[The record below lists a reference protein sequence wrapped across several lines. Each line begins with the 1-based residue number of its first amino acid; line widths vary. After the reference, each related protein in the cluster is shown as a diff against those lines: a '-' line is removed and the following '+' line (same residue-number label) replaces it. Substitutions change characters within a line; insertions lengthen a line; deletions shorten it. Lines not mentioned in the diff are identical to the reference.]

1 MAGAPPPYPPPY
13 PPPPQGDWRYA
24 RKAMREAAR
33 AQRDASRAQWKMYRD
48 HQRYQMRGYRGGSIL
63 GPMLLIAIGVI
74 FLLIH
79 MGNLSHQAVFFW
91 YSRWWPL
98 ILLAGGAVL
107 LAEWAFERSRAPEDR
122 TYYRGRGGVVTLLM
136 LLCIPGIALNISRDQ
151 SGWGFARG
159 FSVNGDNLD
168 EFLGDRHESDQS
180 IDQSF
185 PAGSTL
191 TVSNPRGEVTISG
204 NSEDGQIHVAVHK
217 QVYTR
222 SDSDASSK
230 SSELSPNLTN
240 SGSTYT
246 LTLPTVD
253 GARAD
258 VTIRVPAATAATVTV
273 DRGNI
278 TANSLKAPLTVT
290 ANHGDIE
297 LNAIAGAVITH
308 INNKGSNFNARSIT
322 GPVSLEGNCR
332 DVDIA
337 DVTGTV
343 SLNGDFFGKTH
354 FEHINGAVR
363 FHTSRTDFQLAR
375 LDGEVDLTHGE
386 LSADQILGP
395 VSLSTNNYNVTLER
409 VSGDVSVT
417 TSNGKVDLTGAPPL
431 GNVTIQ
437 NRNGEVNVT
446 VPEQSAF
453 TVQAETRDGDVDTD
467 LPLSKSEQG
476 NTNRLSGTVGSGG
489 SLIRINTTQN
499 DISLKKG
506 AIAPLMPPH
515 PSVEPI
521 TLVPPVA
528 PVAPKA
534 PSAVAVP
541 KPHITAPKAPAPPK
555 APAVP

>member
-13 PPPPQGDWRYA
+13 PPPQGDWRYA
-24 RKAMREAAR
+24 RKAMRDAAR
-33 AQRDASRAQWKMYRD
+33 AQRDASREHWKMYRD
-48 HQRYQMRGYRGGSIL
+48 QQRYQQRGYRGGSIL
-63 GPMLLIAIGVI
+63 GPMLLIAIGVV

-79 MGNLSHQAVFFW
+79 MGNLNHAQVFFW

-107 LAEWAFERSRAPEDR
+107 LAEWAFEFSRPADQR
-122 TYYRGRGGVVTLLM
+122 TFYRGRGGVVTLLM
-136 LLCIPGIALNISRDQ
+136 LLCIPGIALNISHDQ
-151 SGWGFARG
+151 NGWGNWG
-159 FSVNGDNLD
+159 GLSVNGDNID

-185 PAGSTL
+185 PTGSTL
-191 TVSNPRGEVTISG
+191 TVNNPRGEVMITG
-204 NSEDGQIHVAVHK
+204 NSDDGQIHVAVHK

-230 SSELSPNLTN
+230 SEQLAPNLAN

-258 VTIRVPAATAATVTV
+258 ITIRVPAATQSSITV

-278 TANSLKAPLTVT
+278 TASSLKAPLTVT

-297 LNAIAGAVITH
+297 LSAIAGAVITH

-322 GPVSLEGNCR
+322 GPVSVEGNCR

-337 DVTGTV
+337 DVNGTV

-354 FEHINGAVR
+354 FEHISSSIR

-446 VPEQSAF
+446 VPEQASF

-467 LPLSKSEQG
+467 LPLTKSEQN
-476 NTNRLSGTVGSGG
+476 NTSRITGTVGSGG

-515 PSVEPI
+515 SIPMTEPI
-521 TLVPPVA
+521 TLIA
-528 PVAPKA
+528 PTAPTAPTAPKHIGKPKA
-534 PSAVAVP
+534 PTPPA
-541 KPHITAPKAPAPPK
+541 APTEP
-555 APAVP
+555 

>member
-13 PPPPQGDWRYA
+13 PPQGDWRYD
-24 RKAMREAAR
+24 RKAMRDAAR
-33 AQRDASRAQWKMYRD
+33 AQRDASRAQWKMYREQ
-48 HQRYQMRGYRGGSIL
+48 QRYQMRGYRGGSIL
-63 GPMLLIAIGVI
+63 GPVLLISVGLI

-79 MGNLSHQAVFFW
+79 MGNLSHEAVFFW
-91 YSRWWPL
+91 YSHWWPL
-98 ILLAGGAVL
+98 ILLVGGAIL
-107 LAEWAFERSRAPEDR
+107 LAEWAFERSRPADQR

-136 LLCIPGIALNISRDQ
+136 LICLPGIALNISRDHTNI
-151 SGWGFARG
+151 FAHG
-159 FSVNGDNLD
+159 FSVNPDNID

-180 IDQSF
+180 IDQVF
-185 PAGSTL
+185 PVGSTL
-191 TVSNPRGEVTISG
+191 NVSNPRGEVNITG
-204 NSEDGQIHVAVHK
+204 NSEDGQIHIAVHK

-222 SDSDASSK
+222 SDSDANSK
-230 SSELSPNLTN
+230 SERLTPNLTN
-240 SGSTYT
+240 SGSSYT

-258 VTIRVPAATAATVTV
+258 LTIRVPAMTQSTVTV

-278 TANSLKAPLTVT
+278 TANSLKSALTVT

-297 LNAIAGAVITH
+297 TNAIGGAVMAH
-308 INNKGSNFNARSIT
+308 INNKDSNFNARGIT
-322 GPVSLEGNCR
+322 GPVSLEGDCR

-337 DVTGTV
+337 DVTGPV

-354 FEHINGAVR
+354 FEHINGPVR
-363 FHTSRTDFQLAR
+363 FHTSRTDFQFAR

-395 VSLSTNNYNVTLER
+395 VSLATNNYNVTLER

-417 TSNGKVDLTGAPPL
+417 TSNGKVDLVGAPPI

-446 VPEQSAF
+446 VPEQAHF
-453 TVQAETRDGDVDTD
+453 TVQAEARDGDVDTD
-467 LPLSKSEQG
+467 LPLSKTSQG
-476 NTNRLSGTVGSGG
+476 STNWLNGTIGAGG

-506 AIAPLMPPH
+506 AIAALMS
-515 PSVEPI
+515 PSVHMPDAPDVEPNAP
-521 TLVPPVA
+521 TAPTA
-528 PVAPKA
+528 PVKHISKP
-534 PSAVAVP
+534 PS
-541 KPHITAPKAPAPPK
+541 PPK
-555 APAVP
+555 GPSNF

>member
-13 PPPPQGDWRYA
+13 TPPQGDWRYA
-24 RKAMREAAR
+24 RKAMREASK
-33 AQRDASRAQWKMYRD
+33 AQRDASRAQWKIYRD

-63 GPMLLIAIGVI
+63 GPILLIAIGVI

-79 MGNLSHQAVFFW
+79 MGNLNHQQVFFW

-107 LAEWAFERSRAPEDR
+107 LAEWAFERSRPADQR

-151 SGWGFARG
+151 NGWGIARG
-159 FSVNGDNLD
+159 FSMNGDNLD

-180 IDQSF
+180 IDVNF
-185 PAGSTL
+185 PEGSSL
-191 TVSNPRGEVTISG
+191 SVNNPRGEVVVTG

-222 SDSDASSK
+222 SDSDASAK
-230 SSELSPNLTN
+230 AEQLSPSFHN
-240 SGSTYT
+240 SGTAYT

-258 VTIRVPAATAATVTV
+258 ITIRVPAATAATVTV

-278 TANSLKAPLTVT
+278 TANSLKAPLTIT

-297 LNAIAGAVITH
+297 LNAIAGAVIAH
-308 INNKGSNFNARSIT
+308 INNKASNFNARSIT
-322 GPVSLEGNCR
+322 GPVSLEGDCR

-337 DVTGTV
+337 DVDGTV

-354 FEHINGAVR
+354 FAHINGAVR

-386 LSADQILGP
+386 LSADQMLGP

-446 VPEQSAF
+446 VPEQAAF
-453 TVQAETRDGDVDTD
+453 TVQAETREGDVDTD
-467 LPLSKSEQG
+467 LPLTKTAQG
-476 NTNRLSGTVGSGG
+476 NTSWLNGTVGHGG
-489 SLIRINTTQN
+489 SLIRINTSQN

-515 PSVEPI
+515 PNVEPI
-521 TLVPPVA
+521 ILVA
-528 PVAPKA
+528 PTPPRLHITK
-534 PSAVAVP
+534 P
-541 KPHITAPKAPAPPK
+541 KPPTPPATP
-555 APAVP
+555 

>member
-1 MAGAPPPYPPPY
+1 
-13 PPPPQGDWRYA
+13 
-24 RKAMREAAR
+24 MREASR
-33 AQRDASRAQWKMYRD
+33 AQRDATRAQWKMYRD
-48 HQRYQMRGYRGGSIL
+48 QQRYQMRGYRGGSIL
-63 GPMLLIAIGVI
+63 GPILLIAIGVT

-79 MGNLSHQAVFFW
+79 MGNLSHQQVFFW

-107 LAEWAFERSRAPEDR
+107 LAEWAFERSRPADQR

-151 SGWGFARG
+151 NGWGLAQG
-159 FSVNGDNLD
+159 FSINGDNMD
-168 EFLGDRHESDQS
+168 EFLGDRHESDQTVEQ
-180 IDQSF
+180 DF
-185 PAGSTL
+185 PTGSTL
-191 TVSNPRGEVTISG
+191 TVSNPRGEVNITG
-204 NSEDGQIHVAVHK
+204 NSEDGRIHVAVHK

-222 SDSDASSK
+222 SDADANSK
-230 SSELSPNLTN
+230 STQLSPNLTH

-258 VTIRVPAATAATVTV
+258 VTIRVPAATASTITV

-297 LNAIAGAVITH
+297 LNAIAGPVITH

-322 GPVSLEGNCR
+322 GPISLEGDCR

-337 DVTGTV
+337 DVEGTV

-354 FEHINGAVR
+354 FEHIDGAVR

-386 LSADQILGP
+386 LSADQMLGP

-446 VPEQSAF
+446 VPEQAAF
-453 TVQAETRDGDVDTD
+453 TVQAETREGDVDTD
-467 LPLSKSEQG
+467 LPLAKTDEG
-476 NTNRLSGTVGSGG
+476 NVSRISGTVGHGG
-489 SLIRINTTQN
+489 SLIRINTSQN

-515 PSVEPI
+515 PKMEPDI
-521 TLVPPVA
+521 AVA
-528 PVAPKA
+528 P
-534 PSAVAVP
+534 
-541 KPHITAPKAPAPPK
+541 TAPKAPKLHIIKPTPPV
-555 APAVP
+555 VP

>member
-1 MAGAPPPYPPPY
+1 MAGSPPPYPPPY
-13 PPPPQGDWRYA
+13 PPPQGDWRYA
-24 RKAMREAAR
+24 RKAMREQAR
-33 AQRDASRAQWKMYRD
+33 AQREATRDQWKMYREQ
-48 HQRYQMRGYRGGSIL
+48 QRYAARGYRGGSIL
-63 GPMLLIAIGVI
+63 GPIVCITVGVI

-79 MGNLSHQAVFFW
+79 TGNINKAGLFVW

-107 LAEWAFERSRAPEDR
+107 LAEWAFERATNEGVVSHRS
-122 TYYRGRGGVVTLLM
+122 RGGVIMLLM
-136 LLCIPGIALNISRDQ
+136 LLCVPGVLINMSHDRNGL
-151 SGWGFARG
+151 GLMHG
-159 FSVNGDNLD
+159 FSINGDNMD
-168 EFLGDRHESDQS
+168 EFLGDRHESDQA

-185 PAGSTL
+185 PAGSSL
-191 TVSNPRGEVTISG
+191 SVNNPHGEVIITG
-204 NSEDGQIHVAVHK
+204 NSDDEQIHVSVHK

-222 SDSDASSK
+222 SDSDATAK
-230 SSELSPNLTN
+230 AQQLSPTLTN
-240 SGSTYT
+240 SGTAYT
-246 LTLPTVD
+246 LTMPNVD
-253 GARAD
+253 STRAD
-258 VTIRVPAATAATVTV
+258 ITIRVPANTSSAITV

-297 LNAIAGAVITH
+297 LNAIAGAVISH
-308 INNKGSNFNARSIT
+308 INNKGSNFSARSIT
-322 GPVSLEGNCR
+322 GPVSLEGDCR

-337 DVTGTV
+337 DVDGTV
-343 SLNGDFFGKTH
+343 ALNGDFFGKTH
-354 FEHINGAVR
+354 FEHINGSVR

-386 LSADQILGP
+386 LSADQLLGP

-453 TVQAETRDGDVDTD
+453 TVQAETREGDVDTD
-467 LPLSKSEQG
+467 LPLTKSDE
-476 NTNRLSGTVGSGG
+476 NNVSRLSGTVGSGG

-506 AIAPLMPPH
+506 AIAPLTPPH
-515 PSVEPI
+515 PIVGPI
-521 TLVPPVA
+521 VIVPPT
-528 PVAPKA
+528 P
-534 PSAVAVP
+534 
-541 KPHITAPKAPAPPK
+541 PHITIPKIPKIPTPAT
-555 APAVP
+555 PANP

>member
-13 PPPPQGDWRYA
+13 PPQGDWRYD
-24 RKAMREAAR
+24 RKVMRDAAK
-33 AQRDASRAQWKMYRD
+33 AQRNASRAQWKMSRD
-48 HQRYQMRGYRGGSIL
+48 QQRDQMRGYRGGSIL
-63 GPMLLIAIGVI
+63 GPVLLISIGVI
-74 FLLIH
+74 FLLIY
-79 MGNLSHQAVFFW
+79 MGNLRYQQVFFW

-107 LAEWAFERSRAPEDR
+107 LAEWAFERSRPSDQR
-122 TYYRGRGGVVTLLM
+122 TYHRGRGGVVTLLM
-136 LLCIPGIALNISRDQ
+136 LACIPGLALNISRDQ
-151 SGWGFARG
+151 NGWGFAHG

-168 EFLGDRHESDQS
+168 EFLGDRHESDQTL
-180 IDQSF
+180 DQAF
-185 PAGSTL
+185 PTGSTL
-191 TVSNPRGEVTISG
+191 TVNNPHGEVTVSG

-230 SSELSPNLTN
+230 AAQLSPSLTN
-240 SGSTYT
+240 SGSAYT

-253 GARAD
+253 GAHAD
-258 VTIRVPAATAATVTV
+258 VTIRVPAATQASITV

-278 TANSLKAPLTVT
+278 NANSLKAPLTVT

-322 GPVSLEGNCR
+322 GPVSLEGDCR

-337 DVTGTV
+337 DVDGSV
-343 SLNGDFFGKTH
+343 SLKGDFFGKTH
-354 FEHINGAVR
+354 FEHINGGVR

-446 VPEQSAF
+446 VPEQAAF
-453 TVQAETRDGDVDTD
+453 TVQAETREGGVETD
-467 LPLSKSEQG
+467 LPLSKTDEG
-476 NTNRLSGTVGSGG
+476 NISRLTGTIGQGG
-489 SLIRINTTQN
+489 SLIRINTSQN

-515 PSVEPI
+515 PNVESI
-521 TLVPPVA
+521 VLVA
-528 PVAPKA
+528 P
-534 PSAVAVP
+534 
-541 KPHITAPKAPAPPK
+541 TAPAPPK
-555 APAVP
+555 LHITKPKPPTPPALP

>member
-13 PPPPQGDWRYA
+13 PPPQGDWRYA
-24 RKAMREAAR
+24 RKAMREQMR
-33 AQRDASRAQWKMYRD
+33 AQRDVTRAQWKMYRD
-48 HQRYQMRGYRGGSIL
+48 QQKYAARGYRGGSIL
-63 GPMLLIAIGVI
+63 GPIVLITIGVV

-79 MGNLSHQAVFFW
+79 TGNINQASLFFW
-91 YSRWWPL
+91 YGRWWPL
-98 ILLAGGAVL
+98 ILLAGGAIL
-107 LAEWAFERSRAPEDR
+107 LAEWAFERTVHPDQP
-122 TYYRGRGGVVTLLM
+122 TYHRGRGGVVMLLM
-136 LLCIPGIALNISRDQ
+136 LLCLPGLLINISRD
-151 SGWGFARG
+151 GGNGFGLMHG
-159 FSVNGDNLD
+159 FSINGDNMD
-168 EFLGDRHESDQS
+168 EFLGDRHESDQNL
-180 IDQSF
+180 DQTF
-185 PAGSTL
+185 PVGSTL
-191 TVSNPRGEVTISG
+191 TVNNPRGEVVITG

-222 SDSDASSK
+222 SDSDASAK
-230 SSELSPNLTN
+230 AQQLSPTLSN
-240 SGSTYT
+240 SGDAFT
-246 LTLPTVD
+246 LSVPTVD
-253 GARAD
+253 GARVD
-258 VTIRVPAATAATVTV
+258 LNIRVPVTTASTITV

-278 TANSLKAPLTVT
+278 TANSLKTPLIVT

-297 LNAIAGAVITH
+297 LNAIAAAVTAH
-308 INNKGSNFNARSIT
+308 INNKGSNFSARSIT
-322 GPVSLEGNCR
+322 GAVSLEGNCR

-337 DVTGTV
+337 DVNGPVT
-343 SLNGDFFGKTH
+343 LNGDFFGKTH

-386 LSADQILGP
+386 LSADQLLGP

-446 VPEQSAF
+446 VPEQSSF
-453 TVQAETRDGDVDTD
+453 TVQAETREGDVDTD
-467 LPLSKSEQG
+467 LPLSKSDD
-476 NTNRLSGTVGSGG
+476 NNISRLTGTVGSGG

-515 PSVEPI
+515 FALPPITPAPPTPPVEPHI
-521 TLVPPVA
+521 A
-528 PVAPKA
+528 RPKT
-534 PSAVAVP
+534 PRIP
-541 KPHITAPKAPAPPK
+541 APAPKP
-555 APAVP
+555 